1 MELLYI
7 WGYVSNKGGPQ
18 TLKNKPKFQLLGHP
32 FFSDIPTDYTHMS
45 IKSSHK
51 QALFWFHLG
60 ERTLQDGEAR
70 AHQHE
75 AGDLHQRLGLKEALH
90 FLLPQTAGRG

>member
-1 MELLYI
+1 
-7 WGYVSNKGGPQ
+7 
-18 TLKNKPKFQLLGHP
+18 
-32 FFSDIPTDYTHMS
+32 MS